1 MPLGAEGTERCS
13 WWSQQGSQAAVP
25 LTVRVPGRAETGDG
39 IRDKPG
45 NTLSD

>member
-1 MPLGAEGTERCS
+1 MPLGAEGIERCS
-13 WWSQQGSQAAVP
+13 WWSQQGSQAAAP

-45 NTLSD
+45 NMLWD